1 MADKDLPQEDLHQ
14 ELARLQRE
22 LENTDSADERS
33 VQLLRELKED
43 IQDILDRSTST
54 TAGDKPDLFD
64 RLQESIERFE
74 ATHPGLTNSA
84 HSVMALL
91 SNMGI

>member
-1 MADKDLPQEDLHQ
+1 MADKDLHR
-14 ELARLQRE
+14 ELERLQHE
-22 LENTDSADERS
+22 LENTGSADERS
-33 VQLLRELKED
+33 LQLLRELKED
-43 IQDILDRSTST
+43 IEDILDRSTPT
-54 TAGDKPDLFD
+54 TPRDKPDLLD
-64 RLQESIERFE
+64 RLQESVERFE